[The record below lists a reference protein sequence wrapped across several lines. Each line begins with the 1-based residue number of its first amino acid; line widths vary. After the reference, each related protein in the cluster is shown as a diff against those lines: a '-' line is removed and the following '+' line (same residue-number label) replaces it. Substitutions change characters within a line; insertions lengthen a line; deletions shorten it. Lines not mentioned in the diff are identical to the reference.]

1 MHRKLK
7 YTAFIIILGAV
18 TLQSAIAKPL
28 PRLEIGP
35 GAKMHGPILVRGIGG
50 RIIFK
55 LLPGATI
62 KIAKPT

>member
-55 LLPGATI
+55 L
-62 KIAKPT
+62 